1 MPDSGGDAQQG
12 HDRDPRGLLA
22 AEATQAAARCFMSA
36 DVGADVGADAT
47 AKALSALE
55 LAARGYRRTRR
66 GLWVF
71 GASGHY
77 GPTIQEAV
85 IDEAHGLA
93 ALRIFQDIM
102 VLEIDSA
109 VELARRFPGA
119 RYGSG
124 RYGGSSGIHLRVPL
138 LYFGGRPIRPAR
150 ALMDAQAGER
160 VHYRNGRTF
169 DLRLKNLLIWP
180 PRPAA
185 PAAPADG
192 PVTAD

>member
-1 MPDSGGDAQQG
+1 
-12 HDRDPRGLLA
+12 
-22 AEATQAAARCFMSA
+22 MSA
-36 DVGADVGADAT
+36 DVSADAT
-47 AKALSALE
+47 TEALTALE
-55 LAARGYRRTRR
+55 WAARGYRRTRR
-66 GLWVF
+66 GLWVA

-77 GPTIQEAV
+77 GPTMAEAV
-85 IDEAHGLA
+85 IDEEHGLA
-93 ALRIFQDIM
+93 ALRIFWDLM
-102 VLEIDSA
+102 VLEIPDA
-109 VELARRFPGA
+109 VRLAREFPGA